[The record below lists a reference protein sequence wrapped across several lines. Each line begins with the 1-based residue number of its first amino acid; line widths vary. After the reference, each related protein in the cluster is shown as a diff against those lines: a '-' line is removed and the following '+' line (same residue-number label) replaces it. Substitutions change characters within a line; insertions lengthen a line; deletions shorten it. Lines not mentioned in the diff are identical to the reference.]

1 MTRQEFIHAAR
12 QAFPSGYEFDNPGG
26 GTTRILSVDAIGIAY
41 RRGNSRISVQF
52 ADLYSAYERF
62 KGRQVSSTDLRR
74 FSPSVFD
81 SNARP
86 ADHSCNCTFL
96 FHVLQRLAVTDGP
109 LEGRG
114 VRGDPFSISI
124 RNT

>member
-52 ADLYSAYERF
+52 ADLYSAYEQF

-86 ADHSCNCTFL
+86 AGHSCNCTFL

-114 VRGDPFSISI
+114 VRGDPF
-124 RNT
+124 